1 MPIPTFPNIPDAPN
15 RSTDTQAEFDTKAEA
30 FTAYLADDFSTDMN
44 TYATD
49 LVDAAASA
57 NYTGTSV
64 TSVAVGTGSKS
75 FTTQTGKMFAPG
87 QYLVIADTAAPT
99 TNFMWGQ
106 VTSYNTS
113 TGALVFE
120 SLAISG
126 SGTKTAWNIGLSGPA
141 GATGGSQ
148 LTSPTLVGTPV
159 QDVYTMTD
167 SVSVNIDPANGAI
180 HMLTLTANRTLTHS
194 LATGQFALLMVDDGT
209 AYSITWFTI
218 TWKTNSGAAPTLL
231 TSGRT
236 PILIANISGTTY
248 GWRLGDA

>member
-49 LVDAAASA
+49 LAAVAIGYYSA
-57 NYTGTSV
+57 TSS
-64 TSVAVGTGSKS
+64 TSVAIGTGSKS
-75 FTTQTGKMFAPG
+75 FTVTTGKAYAAG
-87 QYLVIADTAAPT
+87 DYLVIADSSAPT

-106 VTSYNTS
+106 VTSYNS
-113 TGALVFE
+113 GTGALVFD
-120 SLAISG
+120 SQAIVG
-126 SGTKTAWNIGLSGPA
+126 SGTKTAWTINLSGA
-141 GATGGSQ
+141 QGATGGSQ
-148 LTSPTLVGTPV
+148 LTSPNLVGTPV
-159 QDVYTMTD
+159 QDIYTMTD

-180 HMLTLTANRTLTHS
+180 HMLTLTASRTLTHS
-194 LATGQFALLMVDDGT
+194 LASGQFALLMVDDGT

-218 TWKTNSGAAPTLL
+218 TWKSNGGVAPTLL

-236 PILIANISGTTY
+236 PILIANIGGTTY